1 MPVVRTGKQAKKI
14 RISLDASLFDLA
26 LLQDEI
32 AIENALCVLEGHLR
46 NPTVDQESLLND
58 LLNEKNLF
66 EFVFAGELSSIAL
79 SPDLP
84 TLWRLKE

>member
-1 MPVVRTGKQAKKI
+1 MPVVRTGKQPKKT
-14 RISLDASLFDLA
+14 RVSLDASLFDLA